1 MKIKIPFILSFLL
14 CVGLSLFFFLPS
26 FETNAGSLTAV
37 YLVPTRIQTNL
48 AGTAGQEVVF
58 YLGLATSQDIPT
70 GGTVTITFADADDG
84 LWCRT
89 AGSLTVTAQTS
100 TVADLTSTNWA
111 IDAGLP
117 TATSLAATCS
127 QGSGSDSSDTIT
139 ISNVDALTNG
149 TTYGVSVANGST
161 AGVLGT
167 DDTAGSHE
175 ITVEAKQS
183 TTVDSTTFKIDLISD
198 DTVSVSATV
207 SSAPTVDCTIS
218 TTTIDLGTLYPGGS
232 YATNSHTI
240 STSTSSSADGY
251 YWCAYGEGDGS
262 TDAGLYK
269 SDATTYLIASTGAG
283 TIDLTAINAEGFG
296 ITVSDPDD
304 AGAAVVPSDFS
315 DASAGT
321 FGALNRT
328 SANAQLI
335 LYQNEA
341 QTVSENAT
349 VTYGA
354 RAGSSAQAGSYSETV
369 TFMCGGYF

>member
-1 MKIKIPFILSFLL
+1 MKFKKVPVLISILLVAVFSFFI
-14 CVGLSLFFFLPS
+14 LPS
-26 FETNAGSLTAV
+26 FKTDAGSLTAV

-58 YLGLATSQDIPT
+58 YLGLATSQSIPS

-89 AGSLTVTAQTS
+89 AGSLTVTAETS
-100 TVADLTSTNWA
+100 TAADLATTDWT

-117 TATSLAATCS
+117 TTGSLAATCS
-127 QGSGSDSSDTIT
+127 QGSGASSSDTIT
-139 ISNVDALTNG
+139 ISNVDALTAG

-198 DTVSVSATV
+198 DTVTVSATV

-218 TTTIDLGTLYPGGS
+218 TTTLNLGTLYPGGS

-269 SDATTYLIASTGAG
+269 SDATTYIIASR
-283 TIDLTAINAEGFG
+283 IQRS
-296 ITVSDPDD
+296 V
-304 AGAAVVPSDFS
+304 
-315 DASAGT
+315 
-321 FGALNRT
+321 
-328 SANAQLI
+328 
-335 LYQNEA
+335 
-341 QTVSENAT
+341 
-349 VTYGA
+349 
-354 RAGSSAQAGSYSETV
+354 
-369 TFMCGGYF
+369 